1 MESMQNNGYLIVNV
15 VTARGAI
22 PVAGAKVTVYDNTS
36 DANPPVAVIYT
47 DSAGKSEK
55 LELPAPSRSLSEQP
69 GNVKPYA
76 TYLIE
81 VDKEGYYPVTKNDV
95 PIFTGVTSI
104 QPVDLM
110 PLAEYDSDSV
120 YPRYGLVTDEFE
132 NPEL

>member
-1 MESMQNNGYLIVNV
+1 MESTQNNGYLIVNV

-22 PVAGAKVTVYDNTS
+22 PVPGASVTVYDTS
-36 DANPPVAVIYT
+36 DEGRPPVAVVFT
-47 DSAGKSEK
+47 DSAGKTEK
-55 LELPAPSRSLSEQP
+55 LTLAAPARALSEQP
-69 GNVKPYA
+69 GNVKPFA
-76 TYLIE
+76 TYMIE
-81 VDKEGYYPVTKNDV
+81 IDKAGYYPVTKNDV

-120 YPRYGLVTDEFE
+120 YPRYGLVTDEYE

>member
-1 MESMQNNGYLIVNV
+1 MESTQNNGYLIVNV

-22 PVAGAKVTVYDNTS
+22 PVAGAKVTVYDNAS

-69 GNVKPYA
+69 GNVRPYA

-81 VDKEGYYPVTKNDV
+81 VDKEGYCPVTKNDV

-120 YPRYGLVTDEFE
+120 YPRYGLVTDEYE

>member
-1 MESMQNNGYLIVNV
+1 MESTQNIGYLIVNV

-22 PVAGAKVTVYDNTS
+22 PVAGAKVTVYD
-36 DANPPVAVIYT
+36 ANPPVAVVYT

-55 LELPAPSRSLSEQP
+55 LELAAPSRSLSEQP

-120 YPRYGLVTDEFE
+120 YPRYGLVTDEYE

>member
-1 MESMQNNGYLIVNV
+1 MESTQNNGYLIVNV

-22 PVAGAKVTVYDNTS
+22 PVAGAKVTVYDNAS

-69 GNVKPYA
+69 GYVRPYA

-120 YPRYGLVTDEFE
+120 YPRYGLVTDEYE

>member
-1 MESMQNNGYLIVNV
+1 MESTQNNGYLIVNV

-22 PVAGAKVTVYDNTS
+22 PVAGAKVTVYANTS

-69 GNVKPYA
+69 GKVKPYA

-104 QPVDLM
+104 QPVDLI

-120 YPRYGLVTDEFE
+120 YPRYGLVTDEYE